1 MDMTLNRI
9 PENARVIHLSAV
21 CGTGMGALAG
31 MLKDS
36 GYEVRGSD
44 ANVYPPMSTFLEKK
58 GIPVAQGFSAKNL
71 DPAPELVVIGNA
83 LSKDN
88 PESVAVRDLKL
99 PFASFPQA
107 LHSFFASRKS
117 PLLVTGTHGKTTTS
131 ALLSWV
137 LFSAGLEPTF
147 MIGGIAT
154 NFESNHRVGEGP
166 HMVIEG
172 DEYDSAFFDKRPKF
186 LHYRPSRAILTSV
199 EFDHADI
206 YKDLAAVT
214 EAFGKFLDGLD
225 PDCLLV
231 YHAEDSNIAALLPRA
246 KCRLA
251 PYGLSGDALWRAS
264 DIEIRPPWT
273 TFSVTRAG
281 EVFGKFRTPLVGE
294 HNILNALAV
303 AAVAADAGLSAG
315 AVARGIESFQG
326 IYRRQQVRGV
336 KNGVTVMDDFA
347 HHPTAVRETIRAVR
361 PFYREGRLIAVFEP
375 RTNSS
380 RRSVFQ
386 DVYPPSF
393 DEADLVVIRKPP
405 LLEKIPEAERFSS
418 EKLVRDIAARG
429 RSALFFEDT
438 DSIIA
443 YLVKEARPGDLL
455 LIMSNGGFDN
465 IHSRLLEAL

>member
-21 CGTGMGALAG
+21 CGTGMGDLAG

-71 DPAPELVVIGNA
+71 DPAPDLVVIGNA

-99 PFASFPQA
+99 PFVSFPQA
-107 LHSFFASRKS
+107 LNAFFASRKS

-154 NFESNHRVGEGP
+154 NFASNHRVGEGP

-214 EAFGKFLDGLD
+214 ESFGKFLDGLD

-386 DVYPPSF
+386 DVYHPSF

>member
-71 DPAPELVVIGNA
+71 DPAPDLVVIGNA

-99 PFASFPQA
+99 PFVSFPQA
-107 LHSFFASRKS
+107 LNAFFASRKS